1 MFKTNLKIAWRNLWK
16 DRQFTFLNLIGLS
29 TGLAC
34 TLLIYLWVTDELSFD
49 KFHEKDSQLYQLM
62 EHRKSADQVSIS
74 DESSGM
80 LGETLAAQMPEVE
93 FAAAVAPA
101 AWFQRFTL
109 TVGEKNIKAVG
120 QYVGKDYF
128 NIFSFKLLEGEKNK
142 VLADKNSIVI
152 SEDLAKRLFSSTT
165 NIIGKPVQ
173 FEHSQIFFV
182 SGVFEDIPYHS
193 SEQFDFLLSFEYY
206 KDVQGWVKT
215 WNNTGPHN
223 YVILKKGTDI
233 DAFNKRIAG
242 VVTQNGG
249 DTTRSPFAYHF
260 SDNYLHNIFNHGA
273 RQGGRIEYV
282 RLFSIIAIFILA
294 IACIN
299 FMNLSTA
306 KAARR
311 LKEVGIKKVVG
322 ASRYQLIFQF
332 LSESMLL
339 TLFAVMMALGFVWL
353 LLPAFNELTGKQMQF
368 PFEPKLICGI
378 LAIILFTGFF
388 AGSYPALYLSGFS
401 PVSVLKGKLRT
412 TLGEVWARKGLV
424 IFQFTL
430 SIILIVG
437 VMVVYKQINYI
448 QRVNLGY
455 NKDNIVRFDSEG
467 KISGNEETFIAGL
480 KKIPGVINVSFTFHN
495 MVGRNYGS
503 YGMDWDGKNPNESI
517 YFEGLGGGYDFIET
531 MGMTMV
537 AGRSFS
543 KNYGDESSKIILNE
557 AAVRLMGLKNPVG
570 KNVKLFDNTKQIIGV
585 VKDFH
590 YESLH
595 ESVKP
600 LYMILLAPGGSPWN
614 KIMARIQA
622 GRERETMDHIR
633 QYYEA
638 YNPGFPFDYHFLDEA
653 YQKLYASEIRV
664 GVLSRYFAGLAIL
677 ISCLGLFGLA
687 AFTAQKRQKEIGIRK
702 VVGASV
708 TDLIVMLS
716 GDFFR
721 MVMISILIAFPLSW
735 WAMNQWLDSFAY
747 RIHINSIVFLT
758 AGAAV
763 ILVTLIT
770 ISYQSVKAAFA
781 NPVHSLRSE

>member
-34 TLLIYLWVTDELSFD
+34 TLLIYLWVNDELSFD
-49 KFHEKDSQLYQLM
+49 KFYEKDSQLYQLM
-62 EHRKSADQVSIS
+62 EHRKSGGQLSIS

-80 LGETLAAQMPEVE
+80 LGETIAAQMPEVE
-93 FAAAVAPA
+93 YAAAVAPA
-101 AWFQRFTL
+101 AWFQKFTL

-142 VLADKNSIVI
+142 VLADKNSIVL
-152 SEDLAKRLFSSTT
+152 SENLAKTLFNTT
-165 NIIGKPVQ
+165 ENIIGKPVQ
-173 FEHSQIFFV
+173 FQHSQIFFV
-182 SGVFEDIPYHS
+182 SGVFENIPYHS

-206 KDVQGWVKT
+206 KDIQRWVKT

-233 DAFNKRIAG
+233 DAFNIRIAS
-242 VVTQNGG
+242 VVTQNSG
-249 DTTRSPFAYHF
+249 DTTRSAFAFRY
-260 SDNYLHNIFNHGA
+260 SDNYLYNTFSHGA
-273 RQGGRIEYV
+273 RLGGRIEYV

-322 ASRYQLIFQF
+322 ASRGQLVFQF

-339 TLFAVMMALGFVWL
+339 TLFAVILALGFVWL
-353 LLPAFNELTGKQMQF
+353 LLPAFNELTGKQIQF
-368 PFEPKLICGI
+368 PFEPKLVSGI
-378 LAIILFTGFF
+378 LAITLFTGFF
-388 AGSYPALYLSGFS
+388 AGSYPALYLSGFN

-412 TLGEVWARKGLV
+412 SLGEVWARKGLV
-424 IFQFTL
+424 IFQFAL
-430 SIILIVG
+430 SIVLIVG
-437 VMVVYKQINYI
+437 VLVVYKQIEYI
-448 QRVNLGY
+448 QTIDLGY
-455 NKDNIVRFDSEG
+455 NKDNILRFDAEG
-467 KISGNEETFIAGL
+467 KISGTEDTFIAGL
-480 KKIPGVINVSFTFHN
+480 KKIPGVISASFTFHN
-495 MVGRNYGS
+495 MVGRNYGG
-503 YGMDWDGKNPNESI
+503 YGIDWEGKNPNESV

-531 MGMTMV
+531 MDMIMV

-543 KNYGDESSKIILNE
+543 KKYGDESSKIILNE
-557 AAVRLMGLKNPVG
+557 AAIRVMGLKNPVG
-570 KNVKLFDNTKQIIGV
+570 KNVKLFDETRQIIGI

-595 ESVKP
+595 ETVKP
-600 LYMILLAPGGSPWN
+600 LYMTLLTPSVGPWN

-622 GRERETMDHIR
+622 GNETETMERIR
-633 QYYEA
+633 QYFVA

-653 YQKLYASEIRV
+653 YQRLYSSEIRV
-664 GVLSRYFAGLAIL
+664 SILSRYFAGLAIL

-708 TDLIVMLS
+708 PDLVLMLS
-716 GDFFR
+716 RDFFS
-721 MVMISILIAFPLSW
+721 MIMIAILIAFPLSW
-735 WAMNQWLDSFAY
+735 WAMNRWLNSFAY
-747 RIHINSIVFLT
+747 RIHLDVIVFLV
-758 AGAAV
+758 AGASV

-770 ISYQSVKAAFA
+770 IGFQSIKAAFA
-781 NPVHSLRSE
+781 NPIRSLRSE

>member
-1 MFKTNLKIAWRNLWK
+1 MFKTNLKIAWRYLWK

-34 TLLIYLWVTDELSFD
+34 TLLIYLWVNDELSFD
-49 KFHEKDSQLYQLM
+49 KFHEKDNQLYQLM
-62 EHRKSADQVSIS
+62 EHRKSANQVTIS

-80 LGETLAAQMPEVE
+80 LGETLAEQMPEVE
-93 FAAAVAPA
+93 YAAAVAPA
-101 AWFQRFTL
+101 AWFQKFTL
-109 TVGEKNIKAVG
+109 SVGEKDIKAAG

-128 NIFSFKLLEGEKNK
+128 NIFSFKLIEGDKNK
-142 VLADKNSIVI
+142 VLNDKNSIVI
-152 SEDLAKRLFSSTT
+152 SEDLAKRLFNTT
-165 NIIGKPVQ
+165 ENIIGKPVQ
-173 FEHSQIFFV
+173 FQHQQTFFV
-182 SGVFEDIPYHS
+182 SGVFEDIPNHS

-206 KDVQGWVKT
+206 KDIQGWVKS

-223 YVILKKGTDI
+223 YVILKKGTNI
-233 DAFNKRIAG
+233 VAFNKRIAG
-242 VVTQNGG
+242 VVTENSG
-249 DTTRSPFAYHF
+249 DTTRSAFAFRF
-260 SDNYLHNIFNHGA
+260 SDNYLYNTFDHGA

-282 RLFSIIAIFILA
+282 KLFSIIAIFILA

-322 ASRYQLIFQF
+322 AGRGQLVFQF
-332 LSESMLL
+332 LSESILL
-339 TLFAVMMALGFVWL
+339 TLFAVILALLIVLL
-353 LLPAFNELTGKQMQF
+353 LLPEFNQLTGKQIQF
-368 PFEPKLICGI
+368 PFEPRLASGI
-378 LAIILFTGFF
+378 LGITLFTGFF
-388 AGSYPALYLSGFS
+388 AGSYPALYLSGFN
-401 PVSVLKGKLRT
+401 PVTVLKGKLRT
-412 TLGEVWARKGLV
+412 FLGEVWARKGLV

-437 VMVVYKQINYI
+437 VLVIYKQINYI
-448 QRVNLGY
+448 QTINLGY

-467 KISGNEETFIAGL
+467 KISGTEGTFIAGL
-480 KKIPGVINVSFTFHN
+480 KKIPGVVNASFTFNN

-503 YGMDWDGKNPNESI
+503 YGMDWEGKNPNESV
-517 YFEGLGGGYDFIET
+517 YFEGVGGGYDFVET
-531 MGMTMV
+531 MDMTMV

-543 KNYGDESSKIILNE
+543 RNFGDESSKIILNQ
-557 AAVRLMGLKNPVG
+557 AAIKVMGLKDPVG
-570 KNVKLFDNTKQIIGV
+570 KNVKLFGDTKQIIGV

-595 ESVKP
+595 ETVKP
-600 LYMILLAPGGSPWN
+600 LYMMLITPGGNPWY

-622 GRERETMDHIR
+622 GNEKETMDRIR
-633 QYYEA
+633 QYYED

-653 YQKLYASEIRV
+653 YQKLYASELRV
-664 GVLSRYFAGLAIL
+664 GILSRYFAGLAIL

-708 TDLIVMLS
+708 PDLVVMLS
-716 GDFFR
+716 KDFFR
-721 MVMISILIAFPLSW
+721 MIIIALLIAVPLSW
-735 WAMNQWLDSFAY
+735 WEMNKWLNSFAY
-747 RIHINSIVFLT
+747 RIHINAVVFLI
-758 AGAAV
+758 AGASV

-770 ISYQSVKAAFA
+770 ISFQSAKAAFA
-781 NPVHSLRSE
+781 NPIKSLRSE

>member
-339 TLFAVMMALGFVWL
+339 TLFAVIMALGFVWL

-517 YFEGLGGGYDFIET
+517 YF
-531 MGMTMV
+531 
-537 AGRSFS
+537 R
-543 KNYGDESSKIILNE
+543 
-557 AAVRLMGLKNPVG
+557 
-570 KNVKLFDNTKQIIGV
+570 
-585 VKDFH
+585 
-590 YESLH
+590 
-595 ESVKP
+595 
-600 LYMILLAPGGSPWN
+600 
-614 KIMARIQA
+614 RI
-622 GRERETMDHIR
+622 T
-633 QYYEA
+633 
-638 YNPGFPFDYHFLDEA
+638 
-653 YQKLYASEIRV
+653 
-664 GVLSRYFAGLAIL
+664 
-677 ISCLGLFGLA
+677 
-687 AFTAQKRQKEIGIRK
+687 
-702 VVGASV
+702 
-708 TDLIVMLS
+708 
-716 GDFFR
+716 
-721 MVMISILIAFPLSW
+721 
-735 WAMNQWLDSFAY
+735 AMNLQ
-747 RIHINSIVFLT
+747 
-758 AGAAV
+758 
-763 ILVTLIT
+763 
-770 ISYQSVKAAFA
+770 K
-781 NPVHSLRSE
+781 